1 MKKRILFVINNLNGG
16 GAEKVL
22 VTYLKNIDTS
32 LFDVDL
38 FLVTRTGVYL
48 EDLPHGVRLRWGF
61 EERPGLVGRF
71 IRRIFLYFPILFRL
85 FFIRERYDI
94 EVAFREDTATRIVL
108 KSRNRKSRKISWLHT
123 DLTRYVYCSTTPVK
137 RYLRSLA
144 ELDHTVCVSRGVEA
158 ILHKLVPQ
166 TKGKTSVIYNPL
178 DVETVRMQS
187 ALPFDDPFDPANT
200 NLLTI
205 GRIDDGKNHRFLIEC
220 MPTLLERNKNIRLWI
235 LGMGE
240 RMEELKQLCEEMHL
254 TEHVRFL
261 GFIKNPF
268 PYLAHADLFVFS
280 SVFEGLPTVLIE
292 ALILHKKIV
301 SSYCVGGEEVLDF
314 GKYGVLSRLDKDEY
328 CSKVQQVLDG
338 GLLPEVAFEERIADF
353 GLANQCRMFNDFLN
367 D

>member
-1 MKKRILFVINNLNGG
+1 MKKRILFVIDNLKGG

-22 VTYLKNIDTS
+22 ITYLRYIDTS

-38 FLVTRTGVYL
+38 FLINKAGIYL
-48 EDLPHGVRLRWGF
+48 EDLPSYVRLRWGF
-61 EERPGLVGRF
+61 VEPLGIVGR
-71 IRRIFLYFPILFRL
+71 IMRRVFLYWPVLFRL
-85 FFIRERYDI
+85 FFIRGRYDV
-94 EVAFREDTATRIVL
+94 EVAFREDSSTRIVL
-108 KSRNRKSRKISWLHT
+108 KSFDRKSKKIGWLHT
-123 DLTRYVYCSTTPVK
+123 DLTRFAYYPTTPVK
-137 RYLRSLA
+137 RYLRSLSK
-144 ELDHTVCVSRGVEA
+144 LDHTVCVSHGVET
-158 ILHKLVPQ
+158 ILHKLNPQ

-187 ALPFDDPFDPANT
+187 ALPFDDPFDPADT

-220 MPTLLERNKNIRLWI
+220 MPTLLERNQNIRLWI
-235 LGMGE
+235 LGVGE
-240 RMEELKQLCEEMHL
+240 RTEELKQLCEEMHL